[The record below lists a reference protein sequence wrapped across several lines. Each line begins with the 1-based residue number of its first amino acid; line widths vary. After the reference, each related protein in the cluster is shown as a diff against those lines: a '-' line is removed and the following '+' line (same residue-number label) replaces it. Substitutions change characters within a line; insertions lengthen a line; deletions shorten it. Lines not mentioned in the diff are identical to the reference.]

1 MPTQNATLEQIEYRV
16 VLALPNSQ
24 EVLVRYDGA
33 VYRLP
38 HVTIP
43 KWARP
48 SEELQQAIKR
58 SWNLSVIIL
67 DFPPSPEGAPRCVVA
82 QVHSLHH
89 SDALTT
95 VELDQLPESE
105 ITEQQRAMAQ
115 RILVGQCGERG
126 CFLHR
131 GWIDEAIEWLHS
143 EAGKS
148 ISSTEDIRQYNASA
162 TFALVRFPMQDGS
175 AYWLKATG
183 APNAHELAVTA
194 ALSKLC
200 PEYLSPPIAV
210 RRDWNAWLMREAGR
224 PLETDFGFLALEQA
238 VVSMSELQKTT
249 VGSTEEL
256 RAAGAVE
263 QRVGVL
269 RAHFS
274 ELFNYLEEAM
284 AQQISTK
291 VPRLERQ
298 RLSEIGLIFQD
309 ACLRMEDLG
318 IPDAVIHGDMNRG
331 NILFDLFDDFHC
343 RFIDWSE
350 AYIGN
355 PFVSFQHLLLLNTGE
370 LRETN
375 DLRLKQAYRR
385 AWLGLLD
392 PVQIDAAFALMPLLA
407 AASYLYGR
415 GDWLRSSR
423 RNDPQRQSYARSLAR
438 HMDRAAQAPELQE
451 VLCH

>member
-1 MPTQNATLEQIEYRV
+1 MCTQNARLEQTEYQLLLV
-16 VLALPNSQ
+16 LPDSHKVLARL
-24 EVLVRYDGA
+24 DGRG
-33 VYRLP
+33 YRLP
-38 HVTIP
+38 CVHIP

-48 SEELQQAIKR
+48 AGELQKAIKAV
-58 SWNLSVIIL
+58 WKLSVVIL
-67 DFPPSPEGAPRCVVA
+67 DLVPHPEDALQCVVA
-82 QVHSLHH
+82 EVFSSYRPAGLAAV
-89 SDALTT
+89 S
-95 VELDQLPESE
+95 VERLPDSE
-105 ITEQQRAMAQ
+105 ISERQRTIVQ
-115 RILVGQCGERG
+115 KILAGECGERG
-126 CFLHR
+126 CFSR
-131 GWIDEAIEWLHS
+131 IGWIDEAIAWLRC
-143 EAGKS
+143 ETGKS
-148 ISSTEDIRQYNASA
+148 VALAEEIQQYNASGA
-162 TFALVRFPMQDGS
+162 FALLRFPMQDRS
-175 AYWLKATG
+175 AYWMKATG
-183 APNAHELAVTA
+183 APNAHELAVTS

-224 PLETDFGFLALEQA
+224 PLETDLGLLALEQA
-238 VVSMSELQKTT
+238 VVSMSELQMTT

-263 QRVGVL
+263 QRVGIL

-274 ELFNYLEEAM
+274 ELLDYLEETM

-291 VPRLERQ
+291 VPRLERE

-309 ACLRMEDLG
+309 ASHRMEDLG

-331 NILFDLFDDFHC
+331 NILFDEFRC

-370 LRETN
+370 LKETN

-385 AWLGLLD
+385 AWMGLLD
-392 PVQIDAAFALMPLLA
+392 PAQINAAFALMPLLA
-407 AASYLYGR
+407 VASYLYGR

-438 HMDRAAQAPELQE
+438 HMDRAAQAPELKK